1 MVIVMKKYLS
11 FFRLRFSMSLQY
23 RVAALAG
30 LVTQFVWGGML
41 ILAFAAFYRSD
52 PGAFPMSFHATATY
66 VWLQQAFL
74 MLFQPWAF
82 EGDIIESIQ
91 TGAVGYE
98 LCRPL
103 SVYNMWYTRTVANR
117 AASAFLRCWP
127 VVIVSA
133 LLPAPYGLMAPPSAG
148 ALLWAVFSALLGAL
162 VSAAQCMLV
171 YLSTFYTVN
180 SAGVRTMAAALA
192 DFLQGSV
199 IPLPFLPDGV
209 RAVLELLPFA
219 ATLNAPLRIYS
230 GDIAGAYLYRTVALQ
245 AFWLVVL
252 VALGKAIERNAMKKT
267 LVLGG

>member
-1 MVIVMKKYLS
+1 MKKYLS

-23 RVAALAG
+23 RTAALAG

-52 PGAFPMSFHATATY
+52 PGAFPMSFQATATY
-66 VWLQQAFL
+66 IWLQQAFM
-74 MLFQPWAF
+74 MLFNPWGF
-82 EGDIIESIQ
+82 EGEILESIQ
-91 TGAVGYE
+91 SGAVGYE

-103 SVYNMWYTRTVANR
+103 SVYNMWYARTVANR

-127 VVIVSA
+127 VVIVAA
-133 LLPAPYGLMAPPSAG
+133 LLPAPYGLMAPASVFT
-148 ALLWAVFSALLGAL
+148 LLWAVLSAVLGTL
-162 VSAAQCMLV
+162 VSAALCMLV
-171 YLSTFYTVN
+171 YLSGFYTVD
-180 SAGVRTMAAALA
+180 SYGVRTVAAALT

-209 RAVLELLPFA
+209 RAVVELLPFA

-245 AFWLVVL
+245 VFWLVVL
-252 VALGKAIERNAMKKT
+252 VTLGKVIEQKAMKKT

>member
-1 MVIVMKKYLS
+1 MKKYLS
-11 FFRLRFSMSLQY
+11 FFRLRFTMGLQY

-52 PGAFPMSFHATATY
+52 PDAFPMSFQATATY

-74 MLFQPWAF
+74 MLFQPWGF
-82 EGDIIESIQ
+82 EGDILESIQ

-103 SVYNMWYTRTVANR
+103 SVYNMWYVRTVAHR
-117 AASAFLRCWP
+117 TSSAFLRCWP
-127 VVIVSA
+127 VLIVA
-133 LLPAPYGLMAPPSAG
+133 VLLPAPYGLMAPPSVG
-148 ALLWAVFSALLGAL
+148 ALLWAA
-162 VSAAQCMLV
+162 VSAVLGTLVGAALCMLV
-171 YLSTFYTVN
+171 YLLNFYTVN
-180 SAGVRTMAAALA
+180 SAGVRTIFACLT

-209 RAVLELLPFA
+209 RAVVELLPFA
-219 ATLNAPLRIYS
+219 ATVNAPLRIYT

-245 AFWLVVL
+245 VFWLAAL
-252 VALGKAIERNAMKKT
+252 VALGKLIERNAMKKT